1 MTNANG
7 QAKNFALGKGKNRL
21 VKALTQFDLLSIDE
35 VFGNEFQNI
44 NFAEINQH
52 APVQRVA
59 IFSEAFFPKVDGV
72 SKSAYMT
79 LRYLQATGR
88 EVLVFAPDIAPPQV
102 GESRVVPLPSISFPY
117 APETR
122 MAFPTPMIRRELDE
136 FQPDVIHLFSPAW
149 MGSFGMREGRRRGLP
164 IVANYQTDLPGYAKD
179 HYGFTMLAEPINA
192 FLRNLHNRCHVNL
205 VASQTIINQLQDDG
219 YRRLYSWKRGVDSI
233 RFTPENRSAEMRER
247 LLNGRDPDSLLCVYV
262 GRVAPEKRINLLLE
276 VAKTPDLALT
286 IVGDGAARPELE
298 QQFAKTDTHF
308 TGYIY
313 GDDLAK
319 VYASADVFMFT
330 GPNETFGQVVQ
341 EAMASGLPAVIINQ
355 GGILDLVQD
364 GVNGFW
370 CDDNPQSF
378 VKAALKLKD
387 ENLRAEMGRKSR
399 KLAEQTPW
407 SAIMEQLELHY
418 SQAVLLNNRYR
429 RTFPDLSLLELFEP
443 LIPLDQLKW

>member
-1 MTNANG
+1 MANR
-7 QAKNFALGKGKNRL
+7 QPKSFSLNPNKKRL
-21 VKALTQFDLLSIDE
+21 VNALTQVDISSIDE
-35 VFGNEFQNI
+35 VFGNEFEHVD
-44 NFAEINQH
+44 FAENTKY

-102 GESRVVPLPSISFPY
+102 GESKVIPLPSISFPY

-122 MAFPTPMIRRELDE
+122 MAFPTPIVRRELDE
-136 FQPDVIHLFSPAW
+136 FQPDIIHLFSPAW

-179 HYGFTMLAEPINA
+179 HYGFTILAEPINS

-205 VASQTIINQLQDDG
+205 VPSQTIINQLQDDG
-219 YRRLYSWKRGVDSI
+219 YRRLYKWKRGVDTV
-233 RFTPENRSAEMRER
+233 RFSPTNRSAEMRAR
-247 LLNGRDPDSLLCVYV
+247 LLNGRASESLLCVYV
-262 GRVAPEKRINLLLE
+262 GRVAPEKSIELLLD
-276 VAKTPDLALT
+276 VAKTPGLALT
-286 IVGDGAARPELE
+286 IVGDGAARKDLE
-298 QQFAKTDTHF
+298 QQFAGTDTHF

-330 GPNETFGQVVQ
+330 GANETFGQVVQ

-355 GGILDLVQD
+355 GGILDLIQD
-364 GVNGFW
+364 GVNGYW
-370 CDDNPQSF
+370 CEPNPQAF
-378 VKAALKLKD
+378 VEATLKLKD
-387 ENLRAEMGRKSR
+387 ENLRQQMGTKSR
-399 KLAEQTPW
+399 ELAEQAPW
-407 SAIMEQLELHY
+407 SAIMEQLETHY
-418 SQAVLLNNRYR
+418 TQAVNLNNRYR

-443 LIPLDQLKW
+443 LLPLDQIKW